1 MPAKSVFIS
10 HATRDDAQVKE
21 LRHNLELLD
30 VLVWTDSENL
40 TAGGGRVASV
50 VASGRVVRFTPAPLV
65 P

>member
-21 LRHNLELLD
+21 LRHNLELLH

-40 TAGGGRVASV
+40 TAGAALTKEIERNIEDADLSW
-50 VASGRVVRFTPAPLV
+50 RC
-65 P
+65 